1 MLRRGTAP
9 LSCDL
14 GKEFSVK
21 TDEKVKK
28 IIKYLTLTQIYNRN
42 ISNNEF
48 KPFSCRRKPDRTHA
62 KMDIDDTN
70 IQILRHLQ
78 DGRKSFKLIAEELS
92 VTENTIRSR
101 VNKLMDE
108 GILKF
113 SGTVQVDALSGHNLL
128 YLGVKLKNMELQKKA
143 EEFSRLRGV
152 VSAAIVTGRYDII
165 LQVLL
170 GPGYSLLEFI
180 TEQVAR
186 IEDVQTVESFI
197 VYKGYNLK
205 VPYIL

>member
-1 MLRRGTAP
+1 M
-9 LSCDL
+9 SCDF
-14 GKEFSVK
+14 GKERSAK
-21 TDEKVKK
+21 TDEKVK
-28 IIKYLTLTQIYNRN
+28 IIINYLTFAQKFNRN
-42 ISNNEF
+42 ILNNEL
-48 KPFSCRRKPDRTHA
+48 KPFADKLQPDQTNA

-70 IQILRHLQ
+70 IQILRHLK

-143 EEFSRLRGV
+143 EEISLLRGV